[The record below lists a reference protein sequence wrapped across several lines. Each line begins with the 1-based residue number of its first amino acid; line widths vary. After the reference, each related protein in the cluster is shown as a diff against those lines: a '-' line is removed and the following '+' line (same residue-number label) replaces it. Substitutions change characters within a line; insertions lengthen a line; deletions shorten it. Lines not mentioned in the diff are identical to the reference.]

1 MAMAAYNV
9 RIIARAVV
17 IRYNAGET
25 DIDAVL
31 DSYNLSDADRTLV
44 LAQIAV
50 TNSEIP
56 LGTTPAATMDTTTA
70 TA

>member
-17 IRYNAGET
+17 IRYKAGET
-25 DIDAVL
+25 DVGAVL
-31 DSYNLSDADRTLV
+31 DSYNLSEEDRALV
-44 LAQIAV
+44 LAQIAA
-50 TNSEIP
+50 TDPEIQP
-56 LGTTPAATMDTTTA
+56 GTA

>member
-25 DIDAVL
+25 DVSAVL
-31 DSYNLSDADRTLV
+31 DSYNLSEEDRALV
-44 LAQIAV
+44 LAQIAA
-50 TNSEIP
+50 TDPEIP
-56 LGTTPAATMDTTTA
+56 IGTPAQ
-70 TA
+70 

>member
-44 LAQIAV
+44 LAQIAA

-56 LGTTPAATMDTTTA
+56 LGTTTA

>member
-1 MAMAAYNV
+1 MAMAAYKV
-9 RIIARAVV
+9 RIVARAVV

-25 DIDAVL
+25 DVDAVL
-31 DSYNLSDADRTLV
+31 DSYNLSDEDRTLV

-50 TNSEIP
+50 SNPEIP
-56 LGTTPAATMDTTTA
+56 LGTAPAATTDTTTA